1 MSEQG
6 MSKQV
11 IEIIGPS
18 FHNKGDYLMFIGI
31 DQRLSSNYFVSI
43 GIKSNAPYI
52 LKRAGIAIV
61 RRSPRSI
68 RRAKYHLAGLLPE
81 RLRFDWHFFNYNDIS
96 AVLDCSGF
104 QYGDQWENLTIK
116 NLWRADHY
124 NKLRKQGK
132 KIVMMPQALGP
143 FEKKEVREAMMQ
155 ILDNVDLVFARDS
168 ISYEHLKGLD
178 HKSSILRQSPDF
190 TNLVTGT
197 RPKDPEYWKDKVC
210 IVPNGRMLDKTP
222 PDISQ
227 NYFPFL
233 TKCIDRIVN
242 FGLKPVILIHETYD
256 NAIGRELQKKVDHDV
271 PLVDENPLDTKGIL
285 GSCHAVISSRY
296 HAIIGSMSQ
305 SVPTL
310 GTGWAHKYKILY
322 DEYGCP
328 ECLLQTL
335 KHDTDIDDKLTIIL
349 DKNTRKPLEEKLSKN
364 AEILKEKSRNMWKE
378 VESTIS
384 S

>member
-1 MSEQG
+1 M
-6 MSKQV
+6 
-11 IEIIGPS
+11 
-18 FHNKGDYLMFIGI
+18 L
-31 DQRLSSNYFVSI
+31 
-43 GIKSNAPYI
+43 
-52 LKRAGIAIV
+52 
-61 RRSPRSI
+61 
-68 RRAKYHLAGLLPE
+68 LAG
-81 RLRFDWHFFNYNDIS
+81 NS
-96 AVLDCSGF
+96 
-104 QYGDQWENLTIK
+104 K
-116 NLWRADHY
+116 
-124 NKLRKQGK
+124 
-132 KIVMMPQALGP
+132 
-143 FEKKEVREAMMQ
+143 
-155 ILDNVDLVFARDS
+155 
-168 ISYEHLKGLD
+168 
-178 HKSSILRQSPDF
+178 
-190 TNLVTGT
+190 
-197 RPKDPEYWKDKVC
+197 
-210 IVPNGRMLDKTP
+210 
-222 PDISQ
+222 
-227 NYFPFL
+227 
-233 TKCIDRIVN
+233 
-242 FGLKPVILIHETYD
+242 
-256 NAIGRELQKKVDHDV
+256 KKVDHDV